1 MADTKLTLGIQGGG
15 TGYAGASDT
24 DVAGLR
30 KHLGITTENLG
41 VGKLLWSGSQKL
53 VSNSSI
59 TIPGHKKYN
68 LFIGLFSEN
77 VFAFGRRDPDD
88 SNWIWF
94 NGAGYTADGSSNY
107 AVTTV
112 SCNFHDNGTEDT
124 WAVEDGGEHNAR
136 TIGAREWAGGFSTIA
151 GDAIRVFLIYG
162 IA

>member
-41 VGKLLWSGSQKL
+41 VGKLLWSGDKRL
-53 VSNSSI
+53 TSNSSI

-68 LFIGLFSEN
+68 LFIGLFDSN

-88 SNWIWF
+88 SNRI
-94 NGAGYTADGSSNY
+94 
-107 AVTTV
+107 
-112 SCNFHDNGTEDT
+112 
-124 WAVEDGGEHNAR
+124 
-136 TIGAREWAGGFSTIA
+136 
-151 GDAIRVFLIYG
+151 
-162 IA
+162 